1 MNRSVQDDLR
11 VLLFP
16 LGGWH
21 VAIGFPIRSSSRL
34 PDDSAYGDVVLG
46 DVVSDASVPRRKVLI
61 TGATDGLGRALA
73 LRLAKDPAT
82 DLLLHGRDRS
92 RLESVA
98 ALVADRSGR
107 AEPSVFV
114 CDLSELAKVTRLAS
128 EIETEVD
135 GLDVLVNNA
144 GVGFGDR
151 GEQVRQTSVD
161 GHELRF
167 AVNHLAG
174 FLLTLDLLAT
184 LRRAN
189 GARVVFVASLGQA
202 AIDLDDLMF
211 ERQYDGVEAYRRS
224 KLAQVMCARELAR
237 RIAPEEV
244 TFNSL
249 HPATLMPTKIVTDI
263 GLVPRDTIDEGVDA
277 TLRLVVDPALA
288 GRSGLFFD
296 RQNLVDPHL
305 QASDPRICL
314 EVLRRSSA
322 LVDRDMV
329 ALGLSASERLC

>member
-1 MNRSVQDDLR
+1 VNRLVHDDLR
-11 VLLFP
+11 GPLFP

-34 PDDSAYGDVVLG
+34 ADDPAYGDVVS
-46 DVVSDASVPRRKVLI
+46 DVSVPRRKVLI

-73 LRLAKDPAT
+73 LRLAEDPSA

-92 RLESVA
+92 RIESVA

-107 AEPSVFV
+107 AAPAVFV
-114 CDLSELAKVTRLAS
+114 CDLSELAQVTRLAS
-128 EIETEVD
+128 EVATEVD

-151 GEQVRQTSVD
+151 GEQIRETSID

-174 FLLTLDLLAT
+174 FLLTLDLLAS
-184 LRRAN
+184 LRRAH

-202 AIDLDDLMF
+202 VIDLDDLMS
-211 ERQYDGVEAYRRS
+211 EQHYDGVEAYRRS
-224 KLAQVMCARELAR
+224 KLAQVMCANELAKR
-237 RIAPEEV
+237 VAPDEV

-263 GLVPRDTIDEGVDA
+263 GLAPRDTVEDGVDA
-277 TLRLVVDPALA
+277 TLRLVDDPALER
-288 GRSGLFFD
+288 RSGLFFD
-296 RQNLVDPHL
+296 RHDLADPHP
-305 QASDPRICL
+305 QAGDPEICA
-314 EVLRRSSA
+314 EVFRRSLE
-322 LVDRDMV
+322 LVGRDMATV
-329 ALGLSASERLC
+329 EPSTSEQRW